1 MRGPSSLESGCS
13 SELLALIR
21 RKLASALLV
30 AVSGASAFCAQSP
43 TQPSADQIDVQ
54 AVHAITAGRLDSAIG
69 ELRRAS
75 VRFPG
80 DRRIQLHLGW
90 ALVQKGQLHEALA
103 PLQRARQD
111 PSLAPEA
118 RFLLGADYF
127 ESKQYS
133 LATQELRGLQDSAH
147 SERVLYMLEESSRRT
162 GHVEEA
168 KTAFHELISRYPDSA
183 WTHYLMATA
192 YEDQQKL
199 DLAIDEYKQSLE
211 KDPAIPNADFAIGYL
226 YWRQQDSENAREWLQ
241 KEASRGC
248 HGLANYYLGEIARI
262 DGELGQA
269 EASYRRA
276 LACDPSNQ
284 NAHMHLGM
292 VLQDQ
297 KHYADAIRQ
306 FKEAIRLE
314 PNESSA
320 HYHLGS
326 VYKQLGRTAEARAE
340 YRKVREIQS
349 ASDKGT
355 DVTRADR

>member
-1 MRGPSSLESGCS
+1 MRGLSSLECDCS
-13 SELLALIR
+13 SELLAPVR
-21 RKLASALLV
+21 RKLVSALLV
-30 AVSGASAFCAQSP
+30 AISGAFVFCSQSP
-43 TQPSADQIDVQ
+43 AQQSAGQIDLR
-54 AVHAITAGRLDSAIG
+54 AVHAISAGQLDTAIG
-69 ELRRAS
+69 ELRKAA

-80 DRRIQLHLGW
+80 NKRIQLHLGW
-90 ALVQKGQLHEALA
+90 ALVQKGQLREAVA

-111 PSLAPEA
+111 PSLAQEA

-133 LATQELRGLQDSAH
+133 LATQELRGLQDSDHA
-147 SERVLYMLEESSRRT
+147 ERVLYMLEESSRRT
-162 GHVEEA
+162 GHVDEA
-168 KTAFHELISRYPDSA
+168 KAAFHELISRYPDSA

-199 DLAIDEYKQSLE
+199 DLAIDEYKQSIQ

-226 YWRQQDSENAREWLQ
+226 YWRQQDNENARAWLE
-241 KEASRGC
+241 KETRRGC
-248 HGLANYYLGEIARI
+248 HGLANYYLGEIARTQG
-262 DGELGQA
+262 DLDRA
-269 EASYRRA
+269 EPSYRRS

-297 KHYADAIRQ
+297 KHYAEAIRQ

-326 VYKQLGRTAEARAE
+326 VYKQLGRVAEARAE

-355 DVTRADR
+355 DVTRTDR

>member
-1 MRGPSSLESGCS
+1 M
-13 SELLALIR
+13 R
-21 RKLASALLV
+21 RKLLGAFLV
-30 AVSGASAFCAQSP
+30 TISGAFAHCAQSP
-43 TQPSADQIDVQ
+43 APQAAEQIDVQ
-54 AVHAITAGRLDSAIG
+54 AVHAIAAGQLDTAIG
-69 ELRRAS
+69 ELRKAA
-75 VRFPG
+75 VRFP
-80 DRRIQLHLGW
+80 DNRRIQLHLGW
-90 ALVQKGQLHEALA
+90 ALVQKGQLQEALA
-103 PLQRARQD
+103 PLQKARQD
-111 PSLAPEA
+111 PSLAQEA

-133 LATQELRGLQDSAH
+133 LATQELRGLQNSEH

-162 GHVEEA
+162 GQVEEA
-168 KTAFHELISRYPDSA
+168 RAAFHELISRYPDSA

-199 DLAIDEYKQSLE
+199 DLAIDEYKQSIQ
-211 KDPAIPNADFAIGYL
+211 KDPKIPNADFAIGYL
-226 YWRQQDSENAREWLQ
+226 YWRQQDNENAREWLK
-241 KEASRGC
+241 KETLRGC
-248 HGLANYYLGEIARI
+248 HGLANYYLGEIARTE
-262 DGELGQA
+262 GELGQA
-269 EASYRRA
+269 EALYRRS

-297 KHYADAIRQ
+297 KHYPEAIKQ

-326 VYKQLGRTAEARAE
+326 VYKQLGRTSEARAE

-349 ASDKGT
+349 ASDTGT
-355 DVTRADR
+355 DVTRTDR

>member
-1 MRGPSSLESGCS
+1 
-13 SELLALIR
+13 LIR
-21 RKLASALLV
+21 RKLVIALLL
-30 AVSGASAFCAQSP
+30 AVSGAFAFSAQGPQQP
-43 TQPSADQIDVQ
+43 TADQIDVE
-54 AVHAITAGRLDSAIG
+54 AVHAIAAGHLDKAIG
-69 ELRRAS
+69 ELRRATL
-75 VRFPG
+75 RFP
-80 DRRIQLHLGW
+80 DNRRIQLHLGW
-90 ALVQKGQLHEALA
+90 ALVQKGQLREALV
-103 PLQRARQD
+103 PLQKARQD
-111 PSLAPEA
+111 RSLAHEA

-133 LATQELRGLQDSAH
+133 LATQELRGLQDSDH
-147 SERVLYMLEESSRRT
+147 SERVLYMLEESNRRT

-168 KTAFHELISRYPDSA
+168 KAAFHELISRYPDSA

-199 DLAIDEYKQSLE
+199 DLAIDEYKQSLQ
-211 KDPAIPNADFAIGYL
+211 KDPTIPNADFAIGYL
-226 YWRQQDSENAREWLQ
+226 YWRQQDNENARKWLK
-241 KEASRGC
+241 KETLRGC
-248 HGLANYYLGEIARI
+248 HGLANYYLGEIARTE
-262 DGELGQA
+262 GELGLA
-269 EASYRRA
+269 EASYRRS

-284 NAHMHLGM
+284 GAHMHLGM

-297 KHYADAIRQ
+297 KHYGDAIRQ

-326 VYKQLGRTAEARAE
+326 VYKQLGRMAEASAE

-355 DVTRADR
+355 DVTRTDR